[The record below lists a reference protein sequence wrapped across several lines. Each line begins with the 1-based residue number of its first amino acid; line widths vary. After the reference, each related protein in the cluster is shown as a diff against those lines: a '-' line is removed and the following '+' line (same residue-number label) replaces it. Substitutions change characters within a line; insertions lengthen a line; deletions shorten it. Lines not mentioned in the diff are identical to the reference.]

1 MINHHI
7 FIHSFYTSFNYR
19 DLESPMTTMP
29 ATQLVNGALVGLV
42 GDGSPSPSSPMLA
55 TQQIVELSPPRTV
68 PDTQLVSPFFILS
81 SGYMY
86 PPSIIYLIDALPP
99 LSGSQP

>member
-1 MINHHI
+1 
-7 FIHSFYTSFNYR
+7 
-19 DLESPMTTMP
+19 MTTMP
-29 ATQLVNGALVGLV
+29 ATQLVPLNGALVGLV

-55 TQQIVELSPPRTV
+55 TQQIEELSPPRTV

-86 PPSIIYLIDALPP
+86 PPLFDRCSTPTIR
-99 LSGSQP
+99 